1 VGRAV
6 ALGLREDFRPYRP
19 EAERGEPVAPSRWRP
34 HAGWTRRGPEMR
46 EPSPSDSLRDPDP
59 ADPPPA
65 AAAAPPVAGSPA
77 AAAEPAGQ
85 LQPVL
90 ARLATL
96 LERAL
101 GADAPAAAAA
111 LDSAAADF
119 AAWRPP
125 PLSDAVLQELRFS
138 APRSGPGLAYR
149 VLDGQVR
156 ALEAGILLLG
166 GARVSFNTYL
176 NSFYEHYWL
185 THAPV
190 EDLSLRLFGS
200 GEVTVET
207 FRAMPDGSAYRIG
220 WHRLRLDPEG
230 SAAAKVALD
239 VGPAS
244 AGRIFFDVTATP
256 AEAAILAG
264 RLETGTP
271 AARAVRLGIGLCT
284 FNRERMLLAT
294 LRRVLR
300 SPYHRWA
307 SPRIVVVN
315 QGPRFASAEMAA
327 LLAREAGRVELVEQP
342 NLGGAGGFTRA
353 AMEVLRGGGGCSH
366 VLFMDDDID
375 FDPEVLVTT
384 HAFAARTARPTVV
397 GGAMVDLFRPRH
409 HVRGRRGHRRQQ
421 RAARRAARPPAR
433 PPRRARRPRPG
444 GALPLQ
450 RLVVLRHPGRDVP
463 GARAAA
469 APLHPRRRH
478 GVRGAAGVPRR
489 AHRVAAAGRG
499 LARALLRQAA
509 GLAALLRPAQ
519 PADLRRLPPFPGP
532 ARPAG
537 RHPAPAGG

>member
-1 VGRAV
+1 
-6 ALGLREDFRPYRP
+6 
-19 EAERGEPVAPSRWRP
+19 
-34 HAGWTRRGPEMR
+34 MR

-111 LDSAAADF
+111 LDSAVADF

-244 AGRIFFDVTATP
+244 AGRIFFDVTAAP

-327 LLAREAGRVELVEQP
+327 LLAR
-342 NLGGAGGFTRA
+342 GAGASSWSSSPTWA
-353 AMEVLRGGGGCSH
+353 A
-366 VLFMDDDID
+366 
-375 FDPEVLVTT
+375 P
-384 HAFAARTARPTVV
+384 AASP
-397 GGAMVDLFRPRH
+397 
-409 HVRGRRGHRRQQ
+409 GRRWRSC
-421 RAARRAARPPAR
+421 
-433 PPRRARRPRPG
+433 
-444 GALPLQ
+444 
-450 RLVVLRHPGRDVP
+450 
-463 GARAAA
+463 
-469 APLHPRRRH
+469 
-478 GVRGAAGVPRR
+478 
-489 AHRVAAAGRG
+489 AAAGG
-499 LARALLRQAA
+499 ARTSCSWTTTSTSTPRCWSPPTPSPPAPPGRRWW
-509 GLAALLRPAQ
+509 AALWWTCSAPTPCTRPA
-519 PADLRRLPPFPGP
+519 R
-532 ARPAG
+532 
-537 RHPAPAGG
+537 